1 MYLMFFY
8 FVVNSCWNL
17 KTNLLFS
24 DGGLKE
30 AHDIDVN
37 ESRQQLLHLRRL
49 PLLNRD
55 EDFVNFYRL
64 SESLIESLKMDLYP
78 HLGGNQSKSIPIRRK
93 VYIKYNFKVIRFA
106 FVIKLYF
113 TIIS

>member
-8 FVVNSCWNL
+8 FVVNYCWNL
-17 KTNLLFS
+17 KTKILFS
-24 DGGLKE
+24 DGGFKE

-78 HLGGNQSKSIPIRRK
+78 HLGGNQSKSIPIRN
-93 VYIKYNFKVIRFA
+93 I
-106 FVIKLYF
+106 
-113 TIIS
+113 